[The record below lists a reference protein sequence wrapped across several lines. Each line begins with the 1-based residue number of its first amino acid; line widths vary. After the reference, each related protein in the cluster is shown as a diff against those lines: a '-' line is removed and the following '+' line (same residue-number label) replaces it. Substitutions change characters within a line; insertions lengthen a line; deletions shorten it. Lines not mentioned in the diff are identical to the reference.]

1 MIAMEPP
8 VNITRRAFC
17 QGTLALGTLVLADST
32 ALLGWMRA
40 AGAQAI
46 SPVELLQPSPLGD
59 RQLGP
64 DNAPVTIVEYASLT
78 CPHCANFHKNV
89 LPELKK
95 RYIDTG
101 KVRLIFREFAL
112 NPLDAGA
119 IMLARCLDKDKYFD
133 FVDVLFRSQD
143 QWVVQKPIEPLLG
156 IARQAGFTKE
166 RFDACLK
173 NQKLLDD
180 IEAQRNRA
188 GEKFGVNF
196 LSTEKLSAA
205 FNRSRISKRRSSRIS
220 MKNNDYFHRG
230 RAGPAGDSGAHAGG
244 RFGKQSQS
252 TANLL
257 LVRACRFILRPMR
270 HPSTESS
277 PQSLG
282 ASRVGFTRRNPA
294 AGPVPRCLGRLHS

>member
-17 QGTLALGTLVLADST
+17 QGTLVLGTLVLADST

-173 NQKLLDD
+173 NQKLLDAV
-180 IEAQRNRA
+180 EAERNRA
-188 GEKFGVNF
+188 SEKFGVN
-196 LSTEKLSAA
+196 STPTFFINGKIARGAMSIEELEKLIKPYL
-205 FNRSRISKRRSSRIS
+205 NEK
-220 MKNNDYFHRG
+220 
-230 RAGPAGDSGAHAGG
+230 
-244 RFGKQSQS
+244 
-252 TANLL
+252 
-257 LVRACRFILRPMR
+257 
-270 HPSTESS
+270 
-277 PQSLG
+277 
-282 ASRVGFTRRNPA
+282 
-294 AGPVPRCLGRLHS
+294 